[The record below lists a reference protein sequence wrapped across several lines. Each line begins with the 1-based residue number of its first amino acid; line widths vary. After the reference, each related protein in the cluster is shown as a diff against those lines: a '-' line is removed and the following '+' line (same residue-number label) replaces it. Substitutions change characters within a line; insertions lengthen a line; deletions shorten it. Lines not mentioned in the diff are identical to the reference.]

1 MPVREV
7 ITAGKV
13 PVMVYTQD
21 LEARARTQLEQMAQ
35 LPFIH
40 QHIAAM
46 ADVHW
51 GLGATIGSVIPTTGA
66 IIPAA
71 VGVDLGCGMRATRLD
86 LAASDLPDNLAGL
99 RRAIEEAVP
108 HGRTDRGGPND
119 RGAWGEMP
127 RAVQQQWAKLKGDD
141 AYRILRDRHVKLV
154 HRRTNTGRH
163 LGTLGTGN
171 HFIEVCL
178 DEKDR
183 VWVVLHSG
191 SRGIGNRIG
200 TYFIDLAKKDMKAHF
215 IDLPDLDLAYLAEGT
230 GLFTDYVGA
239 VKWAQSF
246 ALHNRHLMMA
256 ATLGAMQRQ
265 LGREVLGI
273 EESIDCHHNFI
284 ARENHFGKDVWVT
297 RKGAV
302 RARKGDRCII
312 PGSMGTA
319 TYIARGKGDR
329 TSFSSCAHGAGRAMG
344 RREARRKFTVV
355 DLAAQTA
362 GIECRKDADVL
373 DEIPGAYKNI
383 ETVMNNQRDLIEIEH
398 VLRQVVN
405 VKG

>member
-1 MPVREV
+1 MPVEEV
-7 ITAGKV
+7 ITTGKV
-13 PVMVYTQD
+13 PVKIYTRD
-21 LEARARTQLEQMAQ
+21 LEARARAQLEEMSQ

-40 QHIAAM
+40 KHIAAM
-46 ADVHW
+46 PDVHW

-71 VGVDLGCGMRATRLD
+71 VGVDLGCGMRASRLG
-86 LAASDLPDNLAGL
+86 LAASDLPDNLAGI
-99 RRAIEEAVP
+99 RRAVEEAVP
-108 HGRTDRGGPND
+108 HGRTDHGGPND
-119 RGAWGEMP
+119 RGAWGMMP
-127 RAVQQQWAKLKGDD
+127 GAVQKSWKNLSGEDSYQRL
-141 AYRILRDRHVKLV
+141 LSRHFKLV
-154 HRRTNTGRH
+154 HARTNTGRH

-178 DEKDR
+178 DENDN

-200 TYFIDLAKKDMKAHF
+200 TYFIDLAKKDMKVRI
-215 IDLPDLDLAYLAEGT
+215 IDLPNLDLAYLEENT
-230 GLFTDYVGA
+230 GIFEDYVGA
-239 VKWAQSF
+239 VEWTQKF
-246 ALHNRHLMMA
+246 AWVSRDLMMTA
-256 ATLGAMQRQ
+256 VIDAMRKQ
-265 LGREVLGI
+265 LDRELRP
-273 EESIDCHHNFI
+273 EESFDCHHNFI
-284 ARENHFGKDVWVT
+284 AREIHFGKDVWIT

-302 RARKGDRCII
+302 RARQGDRCII

-319 TYIARGKGDR
+319 TFIARGKGDK

-344 RREARRKFTVV
+344 RREAKRRFTVD

-373 DEIPGAYKNI
+373 DEIPEAYKSI
-383 ETVMNNQRDLIEIEH
+383 ETVMANQRDLVEVEH
-398 VLRQVVN
+398 TLRQVIN